1 MKELNKSFKASS
13 EMIDSFIR
21 LDNVFASAIN
31 DLNKY
36 NKISKG
42 KKSQKESDKI
52 IVTLGKEFNAFESE
66 YRDLKKTKLYSNIEN
81 TYQKILDEYAKF
93 IG

>member
-1 MKELNKSFKASS
+1 MKELNKSFRVSS
-13 EMIDSFIR
+13 EMIDSFLR

-42 KKSQKESDKI
+42 KKSREESDKI
-52 IVTLGKEFNAFESE
+52 IATLGKEFNAFESANK
-66 YRDLKKTKLYSNIEN
+66 DLKQSKFYSNIEN